1 MDSALIRK
9 MQKAKQYAQE
19 RERFKFLRL
28 EVEIQGNNS
37 VHRVTYDRGRWT
49 CGCAFFQSRGR
60 CSHTMAVEYLLE
72 GMLGQ

>member
-19 RERFKFLRL
+19 PERFRFLRL

-37 VHRVTYDRGRWT
+37 THLVTFDRGNWS
-49 CGCAFFQSRGR
+49 CDCAFFQSRGQ

-72 GMLGQ
+72 GMLAT

>member
-19 RERFKFLRL
+19 HDRFKFLAL

-37 VHRVTYDRGRWT
+37 VHHVKYDRGRWA
-49 CGCAFFQSRGR
+49 CDCAFFQSRGQ
-60 CSHTMAVEYLLE
+60 CSHTMAVEYLLD